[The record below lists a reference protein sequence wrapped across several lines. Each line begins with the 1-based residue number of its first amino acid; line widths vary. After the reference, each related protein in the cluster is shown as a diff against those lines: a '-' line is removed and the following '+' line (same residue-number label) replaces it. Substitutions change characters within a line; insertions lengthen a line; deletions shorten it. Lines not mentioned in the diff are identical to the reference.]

1 MGNPFAAETE
11 LLILRMLKDE
21 PKGMYGLELVKESN
35 GKLKRGTVY
44 VTLGR
49 LEEKGFVRASRVRK
63 ERHPGLPRPTY
74 SLTGLGE
81 RALEAADLMGLQVVR
96 A

>member
-21 PKGMYGLELVKESN
+21 PEGMYGLELVRESN

-49 LEEKGFVRASRVRK
+49 LEEKGFLRSYRPSN
-63 ERHPGLPRPTY
+63 ERHPGIPRPRY
-74 SLTGLGE
+74 SLTGLGQ
-81 RALEAADLMGLQVVR
+81 RALEAADLMGLQVAR

>member
-1 MGNPFAAETE
+1 MANLYTTDKQ
-11 LLILRMLKDE
+11 LLVLRLLRDS
-21 PKGMYGLELVKESN
+21 PAGLYGLQLVDTSE

-49 LEEKGFVRASRVRK
+49 LEEKGFVESRTK
-63 ERHPGLPRPTY
+63 ANSEHAGLPRPIYRITAA
-74 SLTGLGE
+74 GE
-81 RALEAADLMGLQVVR
+81 RALEAADVMGFGAVR

>member
-11 LLILRMLKDE
+11 LLVLRLLKDE
-21 PKGMYGLELVKESN
+21 PEGMYGLALVRTSA

-49 LEEKGFVRASRVRK
+49 LEEKGYVTSKVQKKRV
-63 ERHPGLPRPTY
+63 HAGLPRPIY
-74 SLTGLGE
+74 QIAALGE
-81 RALEAADLMGLQVVR
+81 RALAAAEIMGLG
-96 A
+96 ATGA